1 MDEHEDY
8 WKEQGTP
15 AREAFRQLLERIE
28 YNYILRFEVYKL
40 EQAIGKKSPEKRERK
55 KPIDHEKM
63 LADAIEE
70 GNKMRELS

>member
-1 MDEHEDY
+1 MEKYEGH

>member
-8 WKEQGTP
+8 WKEQRTS

-63 LADAIEE
+63 LAYVIEE
-70 GNKMRELS
+70 RKKMKELS